1 VALFYPHLDSNTP
14 KYYLCK
20 MYYFIEDLQPLYQD
34 VQSSGLFDDS
44 KFFPDSTPKRNP
56 KNILADY
63 SLKKTARDFDLLDFL
78 NQNFEFPADSIM
90 AYSHSAN
97 SVEQHIT
104 SLWDH
109 LTRVPATTVEI
120 ESTLINLPYPY
131 VVPGGRFRE
140 IYYWDSYFTILG
152 LMITGKKDLA
162 WSMVKNFEWLI
173 HRFGFIPNGN
183 RTYYLSRSQP
193 PIFALMVDLLC
204 HQDLTEMAAFLPAI
218 ETEYN
223 FWMSNRL
230 VQMPDGEYLNR
241 YWDNKQQPRPEAWLE
256 DTHLA
261 NQSNRKPEEVWLQ
274 LRAAAE
280 SGWDFS
286 SRWFENPLLFSTI
299 QTTSIVPVDLNCLL
313 HFIETT
319 LYRIHQHIGNHTTA
333 DAYQNRSNQRK
344 MAIQKYF
351 WSENDGFFFDF
362 NLKNQ
367 CKSTSKTLAAA
378 FPLFFFIASEE
389 QASKTAQL
397 LEKEFLQPGGFV
409 TTVTKSGQQWDA
421 PNGWPPLQWIVYKG
435 LRNYKMD
442 HLAAE
447 ARQRWIALNENV
459 FTTTGKMMEKYNVED
474 LSLPAGGGEYP
485 NQDGFGWTNGVYLAL
500 KAN

>member
-1 VALFYPHLDSNTP
+1 
-14 KYYLCK
+14 
-20 MYYFIEDLQPLYQD
+20 
-34 VQSSGLFDDS
+34 
-44 KFFPDSTPKRNP
+44 
-56 KNILADY
+56 
-63 SLKKTARDFDLLDFL
+63 
-78 NQNFEFPADSIM
+78 
-90 AYSHSAN
+90 
-97 SVEQHIT
+97 
-104 SLWDH
+104 
-109 LTRVPATTVEI
+109 
-120 ESTLINLPYPY
+120 
-131 VVPGGRFRE
+131 
-140 IYYWDSYFTILG
+140 
-152 LMITGKKDLA
+152 
-162 WSMVKNFEWLI
+162 
-173 HRFGFIPNGN
+173 
-183 RTYYLSRSQP
+183 
-193 PIFALMVDLLC
+193 
-204 HQDLTEMAAFLPAI
+204 
-218 ETEYN
+218 
-223 FWMSNRL
+223 
-230 VQMPDGEYLNR
+230 
-241 YWDNKQQPRPEAWLE
+241 
-256 DTHLA
+256 
-261 NQSNRKPEEVWLQ
+261 
-274 LRAAAE
+274 
-280 SGWDFS
+280 
-286 SRWFENPLLFSTI
+286 
-299 QTTSIVPVDLNCLL
+299 
-313 HFIETT
+313 
-319 LYRIHQHIGNHTTA
+319 
-333 DAYQNRSNQRK
+333 